1 MAPDANLSVSLKDTV
16 LFAMSGWP
24 EIRPD
29 LPSFCLKIHEMQKTL
44 AVTWTEEPFVVGR
57 FVWKWLV
64 GRIGAE
70 ELPDLVRKRSAM
82 NAEESDILP
91 GLALGDREITAVI
104 VIEEIAD
111 VAQDLA
117 VPGEF

>member
-1 MAPDANLSVSLKDTV
+1 MHPKAPWDVRLHLHFIVVCKSLFGFSSKFLHFGAKCREFTSEIWEAMAPGANSSVSLKDTA

-29 LPSFCLKIHEMQKTL
+29 LPSFSLKIHGMQKTL
-44 AVTWTEEPFVVGR
+44 AVTWTEEAFVVRR

-70 ELPDLVRKRSAM
+70 EPPDLV
-82 NAEESDILP
+82 
-91 GLALGDREITAVI
+91 
-104 VIEEIAD
+104 
-111 VAQDLA
+111 
-117 VPGEF
+117 

>member
-1 MAPDANLSVSLKDTV
+1 MGCEASSTFGFKFMVVCKSLFGFSSKFLHFGTKCREFTSEIWEAMAPGANSSVSLKDTDP
-16 LFAMSGWP
+16 FAMSGWP

-29 LPSFCLKIHEMQKTL
+29 LPSFSLKIHGMQKTL

-70 ELPDLVRKRSAM
+70 ELPDLV
-82 NAEESDILP
+82 
-91 GLALGDREITAVI
+91 
-104 VIEEIAD
+104 
-111 VAQDLA
+111 
-117 VPGEF
+117 